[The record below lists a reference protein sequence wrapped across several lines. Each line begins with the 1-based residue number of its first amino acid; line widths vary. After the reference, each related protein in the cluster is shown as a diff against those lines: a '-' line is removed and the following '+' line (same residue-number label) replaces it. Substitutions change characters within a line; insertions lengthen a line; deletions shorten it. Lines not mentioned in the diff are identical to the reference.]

1 MKFCL
6 KLIRKQFETWLSAI
20 KEVQTNLNLFLTGQ
34 IRRLH
39 GSMAFTMDSEVEFRM
54 EWFWQSILWE
64 QRELKSLGCFFLG
77 TKPLETSF
85 DGVVELTRLNS
96 YHMLLEFNKFLQ
108 LMKVFFFLFSL
119 PPAVCCSGWWRPA
132 SLPRSSWTW
141 PFWTRR
147 ERLGYRQ
154 LSGWTQV
161 VQWPI
166 RNNI

>member
-6 KLIRKQFETWLSAI
+6 KLIRNQFETWLSAI

-54 EWFWQSILWE
+54 EWFWQSIRWE

-96 YHMLLEFNKFLQ
+96 YHMLLQFNKFLQ
-108 LMKVFFFLFSL
+108 LMKVFFFFFSL

>member
-1 MKFCL
+1 
-6 KLIRKQFETWLSAI
+6 
-20 KEVQTNLNLFLTGQ
+20 
-34 IRRLH
+34 
-39 GSMAFTMDSEVEFRM
+39 
-54 EWFWQSILWE
+54 
-64 QRELKSLGCFFLG
+64 
-77 TKPLETSF
+77 
-85 DGVVELTRLNS
+85 
-96 YHMLLEFNKFLQ
+96 MLLQFNKFLK
-108 LMKVFFFLFSL
+108 LMKVFLLL

-166 RNNI
+166 RNHIQSVQQWAFKHIWGKGVSWWKLISHCAGLAQATMIISLKNNKVQLSYHQKTFLRSYLDIFCFVKKWRETNIFFGGKKLRTWTFFSFEN

>member
-1 MKFCL
+1 M
-6 KLIRKQFETWLSAI
+6 
-20 KEVQTNLNLFLTGQ
+20 VQAKHPWG
-34 IRRLH
+34 
-39 GSMAFTMDSEVEFRM
+39 AKWVKEFRM
-54 EWFWQSILWE
+54 FFWW
-64 QRELKSLGCFFLG
+64 LKPW
-77 TKPLETSF
+77 KTSF
-85 DGVVELTRLNS
+85 GGVVELTRLNS
-96 YHMLLEFNKFLQ
+96 YHMLLQFNKFLQ
-108 LMKVFFFLFSL
+108 LIKAFFFFFFSFPL

-166 RNNI
+166 RNNIQSVQQWAFKHIWGKVELKLNLNLVGIHWTWLGSY